1 MLTKSISKICLVIVL
16 LLANISF
23 AQKDI
28 SSMLTELVGDYSTS
42 KDGAYVFTLTESGN
56 TIKYIMKQFDYSSS
70 GKGMYCWYLVTPI
83 YVFAKN
89 FRASE
94 ELLQKISALNT
105 DVSPGTLTLIGA
117 NLVYMSYFW
126 DEELSS
132 KVLSYEIVA
141 GFINTVSLKKEI
153 DDFMSK

>member
-1 MLTKSISKICLVIVL
+1 MLSKSISKLSVLLLL
-16 LLANISF
+16 LLANISI

-28 SSMLTELVGDYSTS
+28 SSMLTDLVGDYNTT
-42 KDGAYVFTLTESGN
+42 KDGSYVFTLTESGN

-94 ELLQKISALNT
+94 ELLQKISALNADT
-105 DVSPGTLTLIGA
+105 SPGALSLLGT

-141 GFINTVSLKKEI
+141 GFVNTINLKNEI
-153 DDFMSK
+153 EGFMSK